1 MATAFH
7 GAVRVP
13 QLHRSLVSPGAGIYH
28 AAGPETI
35 RKNNAPAETCSEDY
49 LEMCED
55 KFNK

>member
-13 QLHRSLVSPGAGIYH
+13 QLHRSLVSPGASIYH

-35 RKNNAPAETCSEDY
+35 RNNAPAETCSEDY
-49 LEMCED
+49 LE
-55 KFNK
+55 NPGNV